1 MAARQKAT
9 RHELGDGFVVAWDS
23 SEIDEDLR
31 RKLIELAD
39 RPLGDIIVGMGGDV
53 QKVIQVKSGSA
64 RSARKRAPARRVRR
78 AAA

>member
-9 RHELGDGFVVAWDS
+9 RHELEDGFVVAWDS

-31 RKLIELAD
+31 RKLIDRAAD
-39 RPLGDIIVGMGGDV
+39 PISDIVVKMGGEI
-53 QKVIQVKSGSA
+53 QAVIEAKAPAA
-64 RSARKRAPARRVRR
+64 RSRKTAPARRQRR

>member
-9 RHELGDGFVVAWDS
+9 RHELEDGFVVAWDS

-31 RKLIELAD
+31 RKLIDRAAD
-39 RPLGDIIVGMGGDV
+39 PISDIVIEMGGEI
-53 QKVIQVKSGSA
+53 QGVIEAKAPAA
-64 RSARKRAPARRVRR
+64 RSRKTAPARRQRR

>member
-9 RHELGDGFVVAWDS
+9 RHELEDGFVVAWDS

-31 RKLIELAD
+31 RELIERAAD
-39 RPLGDIIVGMGGDV
+39 PISDIILGMGGEVQAVIDV
-53 QKVIQVKSGSA
+53 KAPTA
-64 RSARKRAPARRVRR
+64 RPRKAASPRRR

>member
-9 RHELGDGFVVAWDS
+9 RHELEDGFVVAWDS

-31 RKLIELAD
+31 RKLIERAAD
-39 RPLGDIIVGMGGDV
+39 PISDIVVGMGGEI
-53 QKVIQVKSGSA
+53 QAVIEGKAPAV
-64 RSARKRAPARRVRR
+64 RSRKTAPARRQRR

>member
-31 RKLIELAD
+31 RKLIERAAD
-39 RPLGDIIVGMGGDV
+39 PISDIIVGMGGEV
-53 QKVIQVKSGSA
+53 QAVIEVKGPAARPHKAASA
-64 RSARKRAPARRVRR
+64 RRR